1 MSSESGGQG
10 YVIYCDE
17 SCQDWAVHHQFMAI
31 GGLKVP
37 RETKPVLSKQLRRL
51 MVSVGLAGEV
61 KWKKVSTKKLESYK
75 ALVDFFFEQAALQYR
90 AIVVDQNKVKL
101 KEYHQNDAEL
111 AFYKF
116 YYEMLEKW
124 LQPAESYVILLDH
137 RVNRGDD
144 RCVTLWRC
152 LENHFTGNV
161 DITALTTI
169 DSART
174 PLAQLCDVF
183 TGCLAAINNGINAGT
198 AKAELADYIRDKAG
212 LATLTCG
219 TPLNAEKFNIFKPA
233 LR

>member
-1 MSSESGGQG
+1 
-10 YVIYCDE
+10 
-17 SCQDWAVHHQFMAI
+17 
-31 GGLKVP
+31 
-37 RETKPVLSKQLRRL
+37 
-51 MVSVGLAGEV
+51 
-61 KWKKVSTKKLESYK
+61 
-75 ALVDFFFEQAALQYR
+75 
-90 AIVVDQNKVKL
+90 VKL
-101 KEYHQNDAEL
+101 KQYHQDDAEL

-124 LQPAESYVILLDH
+124 LHPNETYLILLDH
-137 RVNRGDD
+137 KSNKGDG

-152 LENHFTGNV
+152 LESHFTGNV
-161 DITALTTI
+161 DIVALTTI

-183 TGCLAAINNGINAGT
+183 TGCLAAANNGIKAGT

-212 LATLTCG
+212 LAALSCG